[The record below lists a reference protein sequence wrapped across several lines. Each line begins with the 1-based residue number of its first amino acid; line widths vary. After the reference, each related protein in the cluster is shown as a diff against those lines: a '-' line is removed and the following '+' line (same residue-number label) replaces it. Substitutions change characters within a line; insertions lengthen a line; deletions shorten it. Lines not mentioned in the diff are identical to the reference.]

1 MQGLLK
7 IFFFIVS
14 FLFVPNEEE
23 TFILKTLLDE
33 QEIRKAE
40 KFVEAS
46 VSKLKPKICVLKY
59 SVVAEANHVDS
70 VTILSVNRSHKA
82 VAL

>member
-1 MQGLLK
+1 M
-7 IFFFIVS
+7 FA
-14 FLFVPNEEE
+14 PNEEE
-23 TFILKTLLDE
+23 TFILKTLLDG

-46 VSKLKPKICVLKY
+46 VLKLKSKICVVKY

-70 VTILSVNRSHKA
+70 ATIFSVNRSHKGA
-82 VAL
+82 AL